1 MLTPQF
7 IAFVAGLRG
16 VRRIIRCCIV
26 LSSPIAFTAA
36 SPALAASGTWSL
48 SAATPGAWQTT
59 TNWVG
64 GIVPGATSGITNTDT
79 ATFNSSCSFTS
90 VVPDLGRN
98 LENITFDTLAAAY
111 TIGTSSGNALVMRSF
126 GTIQIASTFSGS
138 SINETINAPLT
149 LEGDCTLADNS
160 ANAGVSL
167 DFGGAISAADQG
179 GSVLTVAGA
188 GNTTISGAIGGI
200 KTIDLVKSGAGTL
213 TLSGNNTFTGGV
225 TINVGL
231 IILGN
236 PGALNSTSP
245 NAVTFGSGS
254 TGDLA
259 LVRQSVTISALSS
272 NGGTPVVENGSN
284 VTAVTLSVNNAIAN
298 TYGGVLEDGGTA
310 SFALLNLVPARSCSP
325 EPTPTPAGPRSAAEP
340 CNSATA

>member
-1 MLTPQF
+1 MLTPHF
-7 IAFVAGLRG
+7 IAIVAGLRG

-26 LSSPIAFTAA
+26 LSSPIAFAAA

-48 SAATPGAWQTT
+48 SAATPGDWQTT

-64 GIVPGATSGITNTDT
+64 GIVPGTTSGITNTDT
-79 ATFNSSCSFTS
+79 ATFNSSSSFTS

-98 LENITFDTLAAAY
+98 LENITFEILGRALH
-111 TIGTSSGNALVMRSF
+111 NRRQRELVMRSF

-225 TINVGL
+225 TINAGL

-259 LVRQSVTISALSS
+259 LVRQSVTISASFQQWRDPGCRKRQQRNRRDAQRQQRRRQHLRRGLGRRRYRDLS
-272 NGGTPVVENGSN
+272 
-284 VTAVTLSVNNAIAN
+284 
-298 TYGGVLEDGGTA
+298 
-310 SFALLNLVPARSCSP
+310 AL
-325 EPTPTPAGPRSAAEP
+325 
-340 CNSATA
+340 